1 MRHFVVTDRERY
13 ISRPVYPGYYYSNRN
28 YYWRIAVP
36 KGKYIQ
42 VKFVNFGYPD
52 SITCPR
58 NLLKVYGGESADDA
72 ASEKYNGNVRPTAF
86 NSNGRYLYPNFRSDT
101 FTIGTSF
108 SSEQK
113 SIRR

>member
-28 YYWRIAVP
+28 YNWRIAVP

-58 NLLKVYGGESADDA
+58 NLLKMYGGESVDDA
-72 ASEKYNGNVRPTAF
+72 ASEKYNGNF
-86 NSNGRYLYPNFRSDT
+86 DLLH
-101 FTIGTSF
+101 
-108 SSEQK
+108 
-113 SIRR
+113 SIQMEDIYIPIFDLIHLL

>member
-28 YYWRIAVP
+28 YNWRIAVP

-58 NLLKVYGGESADDA
+58 NLLKVYGGESVDDA
-72 ASEKYNGNVRPTAF
+72 TSEKYNGNF
-86 NSNGRYLYPNFRSDT
+86 DLLH
-101 FTIGTSF
+101 
-108 SSEQK
+108 
-113 SIRR
+113 SIQMEDIYIPIFDLIHLL